1 MQKKKLK
8 KIQINI
14 VKKINKLSMSFFTFS
29 FIVHD
34 SANWKKKKT
43 QEAWDLGHADTQ
55 VQLKNVII
63 VSYN

>member
-1 MQKKKLK
+1 MQKKNLK
-8 KIQINI
+8 KTQINI

-34 SANWKKKKT
+34 SANWKKKT
-43 QEAWDLGHADTQ
+43 QEAWELGYADTQ